1 MAFDNTVLGEAVVLL
16 RADSST
22 QMDADLQQ
30 AKAKVEAT
38 TREMGDSAD
47 KNIGGGFKDSI
58 RAVTSFVG
66 AVTSIVGTFYVFER
80 LGEKIGTVVM
90 AFVRAKDEAL
100 EFRRSLRDLSTD
112 QLSAEFDKVA
122 KSTESG
128 FARVVDWGKQLTDV
142 VGLTEEASQAA
153 KLAAIEAEQ
162 QQKQQADQIER
173 RIELEKK
180 LGDAIDERK
189 KTERAAYEDL
199 VKFRLGALEFYREL
213 EAADLEAFRSR
224 EQRRR
229 EAAEADIRRRSDE
242 IRAER
247 AKAAEIANA
256 VASEL
261 ANATKSQSFAQS
273 IAGPIE
279 EMTRR
284 LEVKLEQLKYGG
296 R

>member
-1 MAFDNTVLGEAVVLL
+1 
-16 RADSST
+16 
-22 QMDADLQQ
+22 MDADLQQ

>member
-1 MAFDNTVLGEAVVLL
+1 
-16 RADSST
+16 
-22 QMDADLQQ
+22 MDADLQQ

-180 LGDAIDERK
+180 LGDAIDERNK
-189 KTERAAYEDL
+189 KERAAYEDL

>member
-180 LGDAIDERK
+180 LGDAIDERNK
-189 KTERAAYEDL
+189 KDRAAYEEL
-199 VKFRLGALEFYREL
+199 AKFRLGALEFYREL